1 MRNVK
6 FTGIGKDSYTIW
18 MIHLNTILKWK
29 HLNKLRCKLMSKKR
43 LNASNKCE
51 SLRRFFFTQL
61 IIKYLIENRLHPFH
75 SKSNGGDGRS
85 RVRHWTETHMI
96 WVYLLYFYKSY
107 RLQWKSNW
115 IWLGMDKN
123 KAKQN
128 KTKQIEK
135 WFIKSS
141 AFDG

>member
-1 MRNVK
+1 MWNSLESARIHRIPFEWYIWILYWNGSIWINCGANWWVKKDWMLQINV
-6 FTGIGKDSYTIW
+6 
-18 MIHLNTILKWK
+18 N
-29 HLNKLRCKLMSKKR
+29 RCGD
-43 LNASNKCE
+43 
-51 SLRRFFFTQL
+51 FFFTQL